1 MRRWPPRLAALIITI
16 AAILA
21 SVSRRTVAAA
31 ARASAAPAFVPIRT
45 RACSATARLTIAMP
59 RQATKKIGAGKEK
72 AAAAAAA
79 PATAKAPTTTRKKAP
94 SSGKSETMAV
104 AAAAP
109 ATATARR
116 RKRPAAGDDGESAM
130 AAAAAALTPAV
141 APAVAAAATEG
152 GKRAKLASAKEIVV
166 PPATAAAAAATGALL
181 FTLPPLL
188 RAVIV
193 NRPSKVVKSPYLA
206 DIKLLE
212 EDEAAAAA
220 AADGGG
226 KGNKKRAGGK
236 GQGKTAADL
245 SNDSGDSSE
254 ETHMAHTPSLGCG
267 NLVSAGASVL
277 VSRSTSAT
285 AKSKFVLHHVLQRE
299 GDGSEH
305 LVGTHPQTAEKL
317 ALAIIQAGF
326 AVGPVTAVAREV
338 TMGNSRFDFVVTH
351 GDGSTTVVEC
361 KNVPIGTSARPR
373 LDG

>member
-1 MRRWPPRLAALIITI
+1 MRCWPPRLAAVIITI

-31 ARASAAPAFVPIRT
+31 AARASAAPAFVPIPA
-45 RACSATARLTIAMP
+45 RACSAAARLTIAMP
-59 RQATKKIGAGKEK
+59 RQATKKTGAGKEK
-72 AAAAAAA
+72 AAAAAA
-79 PATAKAPTTTRKKAP
+79 PALAKAPTTTRKKAA
-94 SSGKSETMAV
+94 SSGKAETMAV
-104 AAAAP
+104 AAAAAAP

-116 RKRPAAGDDGESAM
+116 RKRPAAAAGNDGESAV
-130 AAAAAALTPAV
+130 AAAAAAL

-152 GKRAKLASAKEIVV
+152 AKRAKKASAKEIVV
-166 PPATAAAAAATGALL
+166 PPATTAAAAATGALL

-212 EDEAAAAA
+212 ED
-220 AADGGG
+220 ADGCG

-236 GQGKTAADL
+236 GQGKAAAAEPP
-245 SNDSGDSSE
+245 NDSGDSSE
-254 ETHMAHTPSLGCG
+254 EMHIAHTPSLGCG

-317 ALAIIQAGF
+317 ALAIIEAGF

-351 GDGSTTVVEC
+351 GNGSTTVVEC
-361 KNVPIGTSARPR
+361 KNVPIGTCARPR
-373 LDG
+373 FDG